1 MIWRCAT
8 CGVETDFSAQ
18 RQHEQWHIDLDLR
31 LDLMQSVIEAL
42 VKNQKRDPSPPSD
55 WEDEEGDDVTD
66 VTLGPPGRD
75 RGQGVVSLF
84 PES

>member
-1 MIWRCAT
+1 VNCRT
-8 CGVETDFSAQ
+8 CGAEVRYGSRE
-18 RQHEQWHIDLDLR
+18 HEQWHIDLDLR
-31 LDLMQSVIEAL
+31 LDLMQSVLQAL
-42 VKNQKRDPSPPSD
+42 VAKRDPSPPSD
-55 WEDEEGDDVTD
+55 REDEEGDGVTD